1 MASFPCLKGL
11 AMAANSR
18 SLFDRMMIYFE
29 RETSIDF
36 DFAADLHNLWVQF
49 IDCTNDRKLFISELD
64 GLPPSLM
71 SYNCCQFLHQVQEN
85 DFIKL
90 LELRKMT
97 AETYRE
103 VHKKLDFVSVMKNIL
118 SFLYVFVRNFYL
130 TILLFIMENVN
141 PTPANN
147 RPVLPAALRAQA
159 IQESTFVDSHL
170 ESIERFLNDFANQP
184 NETNTNDLESDDE
197 SVDTPLVSP
206 FPHSYNDSDDCEVLN
221 ELIEYE
227 NVGMLRR

>member
-1 MASFPCLKGL
+1 
-11 AMAANSR
+11 
-18 SLFDRMMIYFE
+18 
-29 RETSIDF
+29 
-36 DFAADLHNLWVQF
+36 
-49 IDCTNDRKLFISELD
+49 
-64 GLPPSLM
+64 
-71 SYNCCQFLHQVQEN
+71 
-85 DFIKL
+85 
-90 LELRKMT
+90 
-97 AETYRE
+97 
-103 VHKKLDFVSVMKNIL
+103 L

-159 IQESTFVDSHL
+159 IQELHKLHKFLAIVDSHL
-170 ESIERFLNDFANQP
+170 ESIERFLNDFAHQP

-221 ELIEYE
+221 ELIEYK

>member
-1 MASFPCLKGL
+1 MASFPCLGGL

-18 SLFDRMMIYFE
+18 SLFDRMMLYFK

-49 IDCTNDRKLFISELD
+49 IDRTNDKKLFISELD

-71 SYNCCQFLHQVQEN
+71 SYNCSGDGVAG
-85 DFIKL
+85 IKRRRL
-90 LELRKMT
+90 DPSSDGVRDLVMASGRGRLNEDLESST
-97 AETYRE
+97 
-103 VHKKLDFVSVMKNIL
+103 L
-118 SFLYVFVRNFYL
+118 SFLYVFVRNFHL
-130 TILLFIMENVN
+130 TMLLFIMENVN
-141 PTPANN
+141 PTPTNN

-206 FPHSYNDSDDCEVLN
+206 FPHSYNDSDDGEVLN
-221 ELIEYE
+221 ELIDYE